1 MSYDNKQIYPSVTIR
16 GFIVE
21 TIPELTV
28 SMPSIPVINITDSSL
43 TSTQILT
50 PANTI
55 KNITNYTPNV
65 ILS

>member
-1 MSYDNKQIYPSVTIR
+1 MSYINKQIYPSVKII

-28 SMPSIPVINITDSSL
+28 SMSSIRVINITDSSL
-43 TSTQILT
+43 TPTQILT
-50 PANTI
+50 PVTTI

>member
-1 MSYDNKQIYPSVTIR
+1 MSYNNKQIYPSVTIR

-28 SMPSIPVINITDSSL
+28 SMPYIPVLNITDYSL
-43 TSTQILT
+43 PPTQILT
-50 PANTI
+50 QASTI
-55 KNITNYTPNV
+55 KNITDYTPNV

>member
-1 MSYDNKQIYPSVTIR
+1 MSYNNKQIYPSVTIR
-16 GFIVE
+16 GFLVE

-28 SMPSIPVINITDSSL
+28 SMPSIPVINIIDSSL
-43 TSTQILT
+43 TLTQILT

-55 KNITNYTPNV
+55 TNITNYTPNV

>member
-1 MSYDNKQIYPSVTIR
+1 MSYNNKQIYPSLTIR

-28 SMPSIPVINITDSSL
+28 SMSSIPVKNINNPSL
-43 TSTQILT
+43 LPTANLT
-50 PANTI
+50 PTIII

>member
-1 MSYDNKQIYPSVTIR
+1 MSYINKQIYPSLTIR

-28 SMPSIPVINITDSSL
+28 SVPSIPVINITDSSL
-43 TSTQILT
+43 TPTQILT
-50 PANTI
+50 PVTTI